1 MLRKLNSSTGTSLAV
16 QWLRLCAFTVGGASL
31 ITGWGTKIPHAI
43 QWSQK
48 KKKTPLSYIAGGNVK
63 NGVTTV
69 ENSLAVPQKV
79 KQSYHMT

>member
-16 QWLRLCAFTVGGASL
+16 QWLSLCAFTVGGAGL

-48 KKKTPLSYIAGGNVK
+48 KKPTILLHCWWECKKWCGYCG
-63 NGVTTV
+63 
-69 ENSLAVPQKV
+69 
-79 KQSYHMT
+79 KQLGSSSKS

>member
-16 QWLRLCAFTVGGASL
+16 QWLSLCAFTVGGAGL

-48 KKKTPLSYIAGGNVK
+48 KNPPFSSIAGGNVK
-63 NGVTTV
+63 NGVATV

-79 KQSYHMT
+79 KHRVIT